1 MNNGPKYTVDDH
13 RCYQVGL
20 GTPSRKGG
28 DASSRETRENKGYVE
43 TYVPYKWGTCTLQ
56 AAAGV
61 RWLLLAGVHS
71 FQRRKVLF
79 KKALIVPAR
88 RGWVVLEWSCVILV
102 AFA

>member
-1 MNNGPKYTVDDH
+1 MTRLMIIAAIRSGW
-13 RCYQVGL
+13 GL
-20 GTPSRKGG
+20 PHAKAGMPVHVKLGK
-28 DASSRETRENKGYVE
+28 NKGYVE

-56 AAAGV
+56 ATAGV
-61 RWLLLAGVHS
+61 RWLLLAGVPS

-88 RGWVVLEWSCVILV
+88 KGWVVLEWSCVILV